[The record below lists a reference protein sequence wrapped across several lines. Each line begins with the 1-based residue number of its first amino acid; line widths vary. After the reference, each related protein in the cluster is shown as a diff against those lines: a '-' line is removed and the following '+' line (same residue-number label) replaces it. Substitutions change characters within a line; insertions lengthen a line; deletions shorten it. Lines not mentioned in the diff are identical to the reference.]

1 MSDKCPT
8 IEYGQGHADVRIK
21 DKKKT
26 KKESLLGLGFAYD
39 HSDVIG
45 VLTHFEKQF

>member
-8 IEYGQGHADVRIK
+8 TEYGQGHADVLIK
-21 DKKKT
+21 DKKK
-26 KKESLLGLGFAYD
+26 KSFLGLGFAND
-39 HSDVIG
+39 HSDHVIG